1 MAEILSLNH
10 AEGGSD
16 VRKPKDPEFFTV
28 TYPCPPEEAADEP
41 QDEPSADGADAAA
54 SEAVADDAGDAAWDD
69 AGDDAGDE
77 AGDAQAP
84 PAGPPVT
91 PKMPGPIARAIAGLK
106 RRSELAGEVGALRAE
121 NERMRGLLRQ
131 HEEAGARL
139 TGALRKATEEAAGLR
154 AELAAAQAEAQRVE
168 QAVAAELA
176 SLGVDPAVL
185 PEAAAEGAAGEP
197 DEEEIRR
204 RFAEMPAGAERSAFF
219 QRHRKVL
226 FG

>member
-10 AEGGSD
+10 AEGSSD

-54 SEAVADDAGDAAWDD
+54 SEAVADDAGD
-69 AGDDAGDE
+69 DAGDE
-77 AGDAQAP
+77 SGDAQAP

>member
-10 AEGGSD
+10 AEGSSD

-54 SEAVADDAGDAAWDD
+54 SEAVADDAGD
-69 AGDDAGDE
+69 DAGDE
-77 AGDAQAP
+77 SGDAQAP

-185 PEAAAEGAAGEP
+185 PEAAAEGASGEP